1 MGVDP
6 IRTCVRVHGHDMQK
20 KICECVFFYFFLKY
34 YVKTDLAA
42 SAAAGEEERGHQG
55 VAVHRLYEGCG

>member
-1 MGVDP
+1 ML
-6 IRTCVRVHGHDMQK
+6 RTCVRVNGHDMQK
-20 KICECVFFYFFLKY
+20 KICERVFLLLLLKY

-55 VAVHRLYEGCG
+55 VAVHRLDEGCG